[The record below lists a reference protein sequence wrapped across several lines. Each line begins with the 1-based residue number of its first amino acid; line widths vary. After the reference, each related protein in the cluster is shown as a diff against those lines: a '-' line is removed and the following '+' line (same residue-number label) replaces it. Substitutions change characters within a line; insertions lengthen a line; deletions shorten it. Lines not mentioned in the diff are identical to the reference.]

1 MEKAIGYIRVSTTTQ
16 LEKGHGMKTQENAIV
31 EYCNKNK
38 LDLVN
43 VLRDEG
49 ISGTVVN
56 RQGLTD
62 LLGALVEVKKVVV
75 LNTSRLWRSDTVKV
89 LVHRELKR
97 YGADVISIEQPNY
110 SIYTKDP
117 NDFLIN
123 GMMEL
128 LDQYERMS
136 IAMKLSKGRRTK
148 AKIGD
153 KACGTAP
160 LGYIWNH
167 AKVKVD
173 EVNAKVVQMIFSK
186 YMELR
191 SVDKVIRFLDGQK
204 LTTLKGKPFSK
215 QSIVDILKNDFYK
228 GVLRHGDL
236 VVDGNHESLVNHI
249 VFGKVQ
255 SLLKRNNKRSRIGR
269 MIQHGKATMDK

>member
-1 MEKAIGYIRVSTTTQ
+1 MENAIGYIRVSTTTQ
-16 LEKGHGMKTQENAIV
+16 LEKGHGLKTQENAIV
-31 EYCNKNK
+31 DYCEKNK
-38 LDLVN
+38 LQLVN
-43 VLRDEG
+43 IYRDEG
-49 ISGTVVN
+49 ISGTIVN

-62 LLGALVEVKKVVV
+62 LLGSLMEVKKVVV
-75 LNTSRLWRSDTVKV
+75 MNTSRLWRSDTVKV

-97 YGADVISIEQPNY
+97 FGADVISIEQPTY

-117 NDFLIN
+117 SDFLIN

-148 AKIGD
+148 AKTGD

-160 LGYIWNH
+160 LGYIWSH
-167 AKVKVD
+167 AKVEID
-173 EVNAKVVQMIFSK
+173 EANAKVIQLIFSK

-191 SVDKVIRFLDGQK
+191 SVDKVIRYLRESGF
-204 LTTLKGKPFSK
+204 TTNRGRSFSK
-215 QSIVDILKNDFYK
+215 QSIVDILRNDFYK
-228 GVLRHGDL
+228 GILRHGDL
-236 VVDGNHESLVNHI
+236 ELVGNHTPLVNHI

-255 SLLKRNNKRSRIGR
+255 ALLKRNNRRNG
-269 MIQHGKATMDK
+269 